1 MPLLICISHGGGFP
15 TFAVALPLQDLWGQV
30 LRCAA
35 HRGAAQH
42 LLTEAEVH
50 DLDVALGV
58 HEDVLQLEV
67 AIHHAHAVQVLQARG
82 HLRQVE
88 HANVPP
94 ESMFTLDLE
103 NVEEIVALHVLHEE
117 EEVAPGLEVALVPD
131 QEGVAGGGQD
141 PPLVDAVLHVP
152 HILHELLLQGFHG
165 HHVPAPR
172 VPHQQHLAEGAAA
185 DGAED
190 GEGWRPPSAG
200 GAGRLLVELVPA
212 SELESA
218 HLLFRQL
225 AIVDHGPWHD
235 NYRLRTRL

>member
-1 MPLLICISHGGGFP
+1 MVVKVAFLVGILYLMGLIKGRRETPSEDEEIWEMGADSNDPEYHGGEKPDVEIPKLEPPMLDPPNIELPILEQADAGN
-15 TFAVALPLQDLWGQV
+15 VAND
-30 LRCAA
+30 A
-35 HRGAAQH
+35 AAQH

-67 AIHHAHAVQVLQARG
+67 AIHHAHTVQVLQTGG
-82 HLRQVE
+82 HLRQVK

-94 ESMFTLDLE
+94 ESLFTLDLE

-131 QEGVAGGGQD
+131 QEGVTGGGQD

-165 HHVPAPR
+165 HHVPA
-172 VPHQQHLAEGAAA
+172 V
-185 DGAED
+185 
-190 GEGWRPPSAG
+190 
-200 GAGRLLVELVPA
+200 
-212 SELESA
+212 
-218 HLLFRQL
+218 
-225 AIVDHGPWHD
+225 
-235 NYRLRTRL
+235 